1 MTHVEQPLG
10 LLFSYFPTESLRQL
24 AQALQENR
32 VISRTYQDARGNG
45 CLLWQLDHNIDSR
58 DMRIRT
64 FGFDPQLLKAS
75 MPRLCQQCHVESR
88 HPTTPALSTT
98 RVAINRG
105 CTNCHSQIHGSNH
118 PGGVYYQR

>member
-24 AQALQENR
+24 AQALQDNR

-75 MPRLCQQCHVESR
+75 EEVVRAWDLGVLSPVTVKATLRRLLVQRER
-88 HPTTPALSTT
+88 FERERAA
-98 RVAINRG
+98 RRG
-105 CTNCHSQIHGSNH
+105 EACA
-118 PGGVYYQR
+118 V